1 MKMKMKMRTDKNYY
15 SVDFKYPEDDGTYF
29 SLQTR
34 FDTRDEAIKY
44 ALTIALNY
52 IRELDLLVG
61 WRVRYYFRDA
71 GGEWSS
77 MIVVKSTDSVDW
89 SVFSKDNKKCMR

>member
-1 MKMKMKMRTDKNYY
+1 MKMRIDKNYY
-15 SVDFKYPEDDGTYF
+15 SVDFKYLEEDDGTYF

-34 FDTRDEAIKY
+34 FDTCDEAIKY

-77 MIVVKSTDSVDW
+77 MIVVKSTDLV
-89 SVFSKDNKKCMR
+89 VR